1 MTIMVQALAVLVGLV
16 AFAVLVAL
24 VLSDHGSG
32 LAEHLGP
39 AAQRQVSTA
48 A

>member
-24 VLSDHGSG
+24 VLSDHD
-32 LAEHLGP
+32 LIA
-39 AAQRQVSTA
+39 RRRR
-48 A
+48 